1 MKLKHLV
8 TGSAAVQILNFAQ
21 ISLLFAL
28 FTPASIGANAL
39 VLSISSVAATI
50 ITLRLEFALYVI
62 PKGLRPSLILYGITV
77 SSLMSMFVLIVV
89 VTTSVPNAME
99 VTFLAWLYANIA
111 YLRNFS
117 AGANLT
123 AIYRNSLII
132 QSLIPVLYLLFLRLS
147 SATELPPLPWL
158 YITAAIVD
166 ICYLGITLGPQVF
179 PNAKHGVRAI
189 ELMRLKAFGLGG

>member
-132 QSLIPVLYLLFLRLS
+132 QSLIPVLFTIFKVILR
-147 SATELPPLPWL
+147 
-158 YITAAIVD
+158 Y
-166 ICYLGITLGPQVF
+166 
-179 PNAKHGVRAI
+179 
-189 ELMRLKAFGLGG
+189 